1 MAAAQ
6 PERAGRLGRQTRTR
20 LFEAAITLIA
30 ERDFAGT
37 TVEAIA
43 ERAGVAK
50 GTLFY
55 NFGSKG
61 ELFAQLLEHGVDGLA
76 ARLRAA
82 SAGCTGLDAL
92 SAMVREQLA
101 AMSEQPAFSKLLLSE
116 IWRTERTWT
125 GLLGRL
131 RGRIVGSYAEVIDA
145 GVRDGQMPAGIDVDL
160 TAAAVFG
167 LVAVVALDWVT
178 FTPDRP
184 LDEVHEHLRRLVALR
199 LPA

>member
-1 MAAAQ
+1 MAAARSGG
-6 PERAGRLGRQTRTR
+6 ERLGRPTRAR
-20 LFEAAITLIA
+20 LFEAALALIA

-37 TVEAIA
+37 TVDAIA

-61 ELFAQLLEHGVDGLA
+61 ELFAQLLEHGTDGLA

-82 SAGCTGLDAL
+82 PAGRTGLDAL
-92 SAMVREQLA
+92 SAMVREQLG

-116 IWRTERTWT
+116 IWRTERSWT
-125 GLLGRL
+125 DLLARL
-131 RGRIVGSYAEVIDA
+131 RRQLVGSYAEVIDA
-145 GVRDGQMPAGIDVDL
+145 GVADGQMPAEIDVDL
-160 TAAAVFG
+160 TAAALFG